1 MTLHYNLFI
10 LWNLLPYLPYYLPQI
25 TGGPSNLLPF
35 LPDAVAEERAALRID
50 MNNSPELRSQFDAL
64 AESDK
69 KQVEN
74 EEDRLLSVSK
84 LMHLQYLIHWK
95 DKNEE

>member
-1 MTLHYNLFI
+1 
-10 LWNLLPYLPYYLPQI
+10 
-25 TGGPSNLLPF
+25 
-35 LPDAVAEERAALRID
+35 

-95 DKNEE
+95 DKNDE

>member
-1 MTLHYNLFI
+1 M
-10 LWNLLPYLPYYLPQI
+10 
-25 TGGPSNLLPF
+25 PF

-84 LMHLQYLIHWK
+84 LMQLLPT
-95 DKNEE
+95 